1 MSDHAREMF
10 ARWVHDAYNHLYDS
24 HHLQN
29 HPLGMLLAPV
39 YAENDGFQRSQL
51 LRRILLDAIQSLRPQ
66 AKTPAQSPDWRLY
79 SLLELRY
86 LERLSPTEAMQQLS
100 LSKSQFFRDQSR
112 ALELAT
118 NLLWQ
123 RAQVSEEAIQS
134 IQEHASP
141 SVEFAQPDSEDT
153 DAQMA
158 FPETT
163 WRLIHLAEL
172 VEDLLPIIQPLA
184 DRHGATVE
192 VHPLYDLPPVRS
204 DRVMLRQA
212 LLNVL
217 TYAIT
222 STATHNV
229 VVAGESQ
236 PERTIVSLTFGA
248 DPTGASASATSPE
261 HGSRLALAAQI
272 MEAVGGKLGEQRSS
286 TTRIIELRWPS
297 TRQKTLLMID
307 DNQGLVDLFR
317 RYLTNEPWQIVW
329 AKNGR
334 EARQLLERTSPTVI
348 LLDIMMPEED
358 GWEILLQ
365 LQQHS
370 TPKQT
375 PILICSVVNEP
386 ALAESLGADGYLTKP
401 VSQEALLAA
410 LTPWRQ

>member
-1 MSDHAREMF
+1 MSDQAREMF

-39 YAENDGFQRSQL
+39 YAESDGFQRSQL

-100 LSKSQFFRDQSR
+100 LSKSQFFRDQAR

-123 RAQVSEEAIQS
+123 RAQASEETIRS
-134 IQEHASP
+134 IEEHSSP
-141 SVEFAQPDSEDT
+141 PVESVQMDAEDP
-153 DAQMA
+153 DAQMT
-158 FPETT
+158 FPETM
-163 WRLIHLAEL
+163 WRLVHLAEL
-172 VEDLLPIIQPLA
+172 LEDLLPIIRPLA
-184 DRHGATVE
+184 DRHEATVE
-192 VHPLYDLPPVRS
+192 MQPLYDLPPVRS

-222 STATHNV
+222 STTTHTV

-236 PERTIVSLTFGA
+236 PEHTIVSLTFGT
-248 DPTGASASATSPE
+248 DQTGGAANAEAPKQ
-261 HGSRLALAAQI
+261 GSRLALAAQI
-272 MEAVGGKLGEQRSS
+272 MEAVGGALDEQISS
-286 TTRIIELRWPS
+286 MAQTIVLRWPS
-297 TRQKTLLMID
+297 TRQNTLLMID

-317 RYLTNEPWQIVW
+317 RYLTSEPWQIVW

-334 EARQLLERTSPTVI
+334 EARQALERMSPSVI

-365 LQQHS
+365 LQQRLA
-370 TPKQT
+370 TKQT

-410 LTPWRQ
+410 LAPWRQ